1 MKYFTLITFFLISFQ
16 ASGQKISKSDLI
28 GCWTDSSEE
37 NIQGSNEY
45 IYRPCDYKIF
55 PSARFR
61 FKMNL
66 KGGSVCSYLVLS
78 PDDGHYM
85 TNGSWSFNEE
95 TNQLKIYDGDIEIFK
110 CIIES
115 VEHNLLKIKN

>member
-1 MKYFTLITFFLISFQ
+1 MKYFTLIALFWISFQ
-16 ASGQKISKSDLI
+16 TFGQKISKSDLI
-28 GCWTDSSEE
+28 GCWTDSREE
-37 NIQGSNEY
+37 NIKGSNEY
-45 IYRPCDYKIF
+45 IYRPCDYKTF
-55 PSARFR
+55 PPSRYR

-66 KGGSVCSYLVLS
+66 KGGSNCSYLVLS

-95 TNQLKIYDGDIEIFK
+95 TNELKIYDGDKEIFK